1 MAPTL
6 THIVAVVAGLAIVA
20 AGFTVLPG
28 KSSNGLLKGVALA
41 VALAV
46 AAACLIVVVRQFG

>member
-1 MAPTL
+1 MAPTF

-28 KSSNGLLKGVALA
+28 KTNNGLLKGVALA
-41 VALAV
+41 VAFTV
-46 AAACLIVVVRQFG
+46 VAACLIAVARQFG